1 MQNKTRFYITETP
14 RDAMQGWSAL
24 IPSKIKADYINQL
37 IKCDFDCIDVGS
49 FVSPK
54 VIPQMADTSE
64 VIKMLHNQS
73 GVTKLMAIAGN
84 LQGGTMALEND
95 KISIVGFPYAVSEVF
110 LKQNL
115 NTNTEKAHKTILD
128 LHSLAIK
135 HNKSLRVYVS
145 MAFGNP
151 YNEPWSYKIVKETI
165 DFLVENGIDD
175 IVYSDTTNEATA
187 EKINHLCSQTIRQ
200 FPHLKLGLHLHT
212 QGADTFEKLDA
223 AFQSGIV
230 YYESAV
236 GGHGGCPMT
245 GSKMISNLN
254 TLDLLQFIKL
264 KGIENSI
271 DEARLKDATLMA
283 SEIFV

>member
-1 MQNKTRFYITETP
+1 MQNKPRFYITETP
-14 RDAMQGWSAL
+14 RDAMQGWSAI
-24 IPSKIKADYINQL
+24 IPAKIKADYINQL
-37 IKCDFDCIDVGS
+37 IKCNFDCIDVGS

-84 LQGGTMALEND
+84 LQGGTMALVNEE
-95 KISIVGFPYAVSEVF
+95 ISIVGFPYAVSEVF

-115 NTNTEKAHKTILD
+115 NTNADKARKTILD
-128 LHSLAIK
+128 LHSLAIQ
-135 HNKSLRVYVS
+135 HNKSLRVYIS

-151 YNEPWSYKIVKETI
+151 YGEPWSSQIVMDSI
-165 DFLVENGIDD
+165 DFFVANGIDD

-187 EKINHLCSQTIRQ
+187 DKINRLCTQTIQQ

-212 QGADTFEKLDA
+212 QAADTFEKLDA
-223 AFQSGIV
+223 AFQSGVIN
-230 YYESAV
+230 YESAV

-264 KGIENSI
+264 KGIEYSI
-271 DEARLKDATLMA
+271 DEANLEVATMMA